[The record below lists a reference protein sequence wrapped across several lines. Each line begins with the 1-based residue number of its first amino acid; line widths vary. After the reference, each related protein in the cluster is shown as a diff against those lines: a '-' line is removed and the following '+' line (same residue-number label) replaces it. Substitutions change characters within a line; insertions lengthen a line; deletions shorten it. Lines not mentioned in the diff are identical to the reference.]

1 MLAPLRAGA
10 PDSELRRLLL
20 ETVDRKPKEHDFRA
34 NYQPGRR
41 MVAIGG

>member
-1 MLAPLRAGA
+1 MRQGA
-10 PDSELRRLLL
+10 SDEELR
-20 ETVDRKPKEHDFRA
+20 EFFGQVIERKPEQHDFRH

>member
-1 MLAPLRAGA
+1 MSSYVGSL
-10 PDSELRRLLL
+10 DEVV
-20 ETVDRKPKEHDFRA
+20 ERKPEQHDFRA